1 MGEVV
6 YVNGQLVA
14 SDEASLPV
22 LDRGLLF
29 GDGLYELIRVYG
41 GEAFELV
48 AHLERLHWGARKIG
62 FSLDVSL
69 DSLRQACLDTLKAN
83 EYKEALLR
91 LVVTR
96 GVLADPLN
104 ISATAKPSVFVTCD
118 EFAGYPA
125 YHYEDGVGVIS
136 VTDTRSDYAMVSTLN
151 CLPNLLAKKEAED
164 KQAFDALMVTPKGF
178 VTAGAT
184 TNVFAILDG
193 ILITPPI
200 GDKVPPGITRE
211 AVLSIARR
219 EGIPDKEDAIINDE
233 INDAEEIFLTG
244 TLAEVMP
251 VVSIDSTPV
260 GAGAP
265 GVQTLRLMRGYKL
278 MTRRAY

>member
-1 MGEVV
+1 
-6 YVNGQLVA
+6 
-14 SDEASLPV
+14 
-22 LDRGLLF
+22 
-29 GDGLYELIRVYG
+29 
-41 GEAFELV
+41 
-48 AHLERLHWGARKIG
+48 
-62 FSLDVSL
+62 VSL

-96 GVLADPLN
+96 GVLADPLK
-104 ISATAKPSVFVTCD
+104 ISATAKPTVFVTCD

-125 YHYEDGVGVIS
+125 HHYEDGVGVIS

-164 KQAFDALMVTPKGF
+164 KRAFDALMVTPKGF

-219 EGIPDKEDAIINDE
+219 EGISGKEDAIINDE

-260 GAGAP
+260 GAGVP
-265 GVQTLRLMRGYKL
+265 GVQTLRLMRAYKL